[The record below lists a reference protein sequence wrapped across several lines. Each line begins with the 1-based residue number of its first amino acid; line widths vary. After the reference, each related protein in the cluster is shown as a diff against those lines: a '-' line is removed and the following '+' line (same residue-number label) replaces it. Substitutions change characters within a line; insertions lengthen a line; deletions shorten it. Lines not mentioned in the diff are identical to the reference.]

1 MQNCVRSALNFQ
13 NNSFPSGGVFD
24 QAGKEKRLAEIESS
38 ISSPDVWG
46 DQEKL
51 TPLLREKSRMEA
63 EIQRCRDLKASHDEM
78 RGWLELAEGGEEDAL
93 EMLEEQTAHLRAFLD
108 KTELDVLLS
117 GDSDHCDAILDI
129 HPGAGGT
136 EAQDWAEMLQR
147 MYLRWAESRRFKT
160 QIIDT
165 LPGEEA
171 GIKSVTIRIQGE
183 NAYGLLQGE
192 KGIHRLIRLSPYDA
206 SGRRHTSFA
215 SVDIIPDASEELDI
229 EVKESDLR
237 IDVYR
242 SSGAGGQ
249 HVNKTESAVRI
260 THLPTGIVAQCQNER
275 SQQSNRES
283 AMRVLKARLYAF
295 EQSKRDAAKQA
306 DYAGKDAIAFGSQI
320 RTYTL
325 HPYHLVKDH
334 RTSAERG
341 DAEAVLDG
349 DLDAFLRAYLL
360 WKHGQ
365 PVKEA

>member
-1 MQNCVRSALNFQ
+1 MPI
-13 NNSFPSGGVFD
+13 NSIPYGGVFD
-24 QAGKEKRLAEIESS
+24 VPGKQARLAEIEKD
-38 ISSPDVWG
+38 IARPEVWG

-51 TPLLREKSRMEA
+51 TPLLREKSRLEA
-63 EIQRCRDLKASHDEM
+63 EIQRYLALKDAYDEM
-78 RGWLELAEGGEEDAL
+78 QDWLSLVDEGEEDAL
-93 EMLEEQTAHLRAFLD
+93 AMLDEQIAHVRGMLDETEM
-108 KTELDVLLS
+108 DVLLS
-117 GDSDHCDAILDI
+117 GESDHCGAILDI

-136 EAQDWAEMLQR
+136 EAQDWAEMLER
-147 MYLRWAESRRFKT
+147 MYLRWTEARGFKA
-160 QIIDT
+160 QIIDY

-171 GIKSVTIRIQGE
+171 GIKSVTIRIQGD

-206 SGRRHTSFA
+206 SGKRHTSFA
-215 SVDIIPDASEELDI
+215 SVDLIPDAGEELNI
-229 EVKESDLR
+229 EIKETDLR

-283 AMRVLKARLYAF
+283 AMRVLKARIYAL
-295 EQSKRDAAKQA
+295 EQSRRDAAKQA

-325 HPYHLVKDH
+325 HPYHLIKDH
-334 RTSAERG
+334 RTGMERG
-341 DAEAVLDG
+341 DVEAVLNG
-349 DLDAFLRAYLL
+349 DLDSFLREFLL
-360 WKHGQ
+360 WRCGRKNG
-365 PVKEA
+365 

>member
-1 MQNCVRSALNFQ
+1 MLQLTELRAQCGELAEQFHSLWGRL
-13 NNSFPSGGVFD
+13 D
-24 QAGKEKRLAEIESS
+24 QAGKQSRLADVEKS

-51 TPLLREKSRMEA
+51 TPLLKEKSRLEA
-63 EIQRCRDLKASHDEM
+63 EIQRCQELKSSYDEM
-78 RGWLELAEGGEEDAL
+78 EEWLELVDGGEEEAL
-93 EMLEEQTAHLRAFLD
+93 EMLDGQIAHVRAFLAE
-108 KTELDVLLS
+108 TELDVLLS
-117 GDSDHCDAILDI
+117 GASDRCDAILDI

-136 EAQDWAEMLQR
+136 EAQDWAEMLER
-147 MYLRWAESRRFKT
+147 MYLRWAESRKFRT
-160 QIIDT
+160 QIIDY

-215 SVDIIPDASEELDI
+215 SVDLIPDASEELDI
-229 EVKESDLR
+229 EIKESDLR

-295 EQSKRDAAKQA
+295 EQSKRDAARQA

-334 RTSAERG
+334 RTGFERG
-341 DAEAVLDG
+341 DVETVLNG
-349 DLDAFLRAYLL
+349 DLDSFLREFLL
-360 WKHGQ
+360 WKYGT
-365 PVKEA
+365 KA

>member
-1 MQNCVRSALNFQ
+1 MRSAANWP
-13 NNSFPSGGVFD
+13 NSFIPFGGVFD
-24 QAGKEKRLAEIESS
+24 QAGKQSRLADVEKS

-51 TPLLREKSRMEA
+51 TPLLKEKSRLEA
-63 EIQRCRDLKASHDEM
+63 EIQRCQELKSSYDEM
-78 RGWLELAEGGEEDAL
+78 EEWLELVDGGEEEAL
-93 EMLEEQTAHLRAFLD
+93 EMLDGQIAHVRAFLAE
-108 KTELDVLLS
+108 TELDVLLS
-117 GDSDHCDAILDI
+117 GASDRCDAILDI

-136 EAQDWAEMLQR
+136 EAQDWAEMLER
-147 MYLRWAESRRFKT
+147 MYLRWAESRKFRT
-160 QIIDT
+160 QIIDY

-215 SVDIIPDASEELDI
+215 SVDLIPDASEELDI
-229 EVKESDLR
+229 EIKESDLR

-295 EQSKRDAAKQA
+295 EQSKRDAARQA

-334 RTSAERG
+334 RTGFERG
-341 DAEAVLDG
+341 DVETVLNG
-349 DLDAFLRAYLL
+349 DLDSFLREFLL
-360 WKHGQ
+360 WKYGT
-365 PVKEA
+365 KA

>member
-1 MQNCVRSALNFQ
+1 M
-13 NNSFPSGGVFD
+13 
-24 QAGKEKRLAEIESS
+24 
-38 ISSPDVWG
+38 
-46 DQEKL
+46 
-51 TPLLREKSRMEA
+51 M
-63 EIQRCRDLKASHDEM
+63 
-78 RGWLELAEGGEEDAL
+78 GWLELAEGGEEEAL
-93 EMLEEQTAHLRAFLD
+93 EMLESQIAHLRSLLVS
-108 KTELDVLLS
+108 TELEVLL
-117 GDSDHCDAILDI
+117 GNESDHCDAILDI

-136 EAQDWAEMLQR
+136 EAQDWAEMLER
-147 MYLRWAESRRFKT
+147 MYLRWAESHKFKT
-160 QIIDT
+160 QIVDF

-229 EVKESDLR
+229 EIKESDLR

-334 RTSAERG
+334 RTGAERG
-341 DAEAVLDG
+341 DVEAFLDG

-360 WKHGQ
+360 WNHGQ
-365 PVKEA
+365 SNA